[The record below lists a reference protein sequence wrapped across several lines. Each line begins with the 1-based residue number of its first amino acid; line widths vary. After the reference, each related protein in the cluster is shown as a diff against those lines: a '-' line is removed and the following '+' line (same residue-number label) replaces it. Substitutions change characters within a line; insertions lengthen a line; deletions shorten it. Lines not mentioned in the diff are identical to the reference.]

1 MCKLLGAAILSLL
14 YSLLCFLSGLEDCLE
29 QVGADIHQLLLRNR
43 SHQTLVALDDNCLFG
58 RILWLTQ
65 LGSPT
70 LDTLI
75 PARSCWLAG
84 RGGVVGTAW
93 SCALLIHRPGRF
105 VWWRQVR
112 QLRCAW
118 DSRKS
123 DCSVRSTFQGR
134 KSGLRLSVGGDP
146 RAAIFTNTK

>member
-14 YSLLCFLSGLEDCLE
+14 YSLPCFLSGLEDCLE

-43 SHQTLVALDDNCLFG
+43 SHQTLVALDDNCLCG

-84 RGGVVGTAW
+84 RGGAVGTAVTRW
-93 SCALLIHRPGRF
+93 GGKEGRGADAMA
-105 VWWRQVR
+105 Q
-112 QLRCAW
+112 AW
-118 DSRKS
+118 GSR
-123 DCSVRSTFQGR
+123 
-134 KSGLRLSVGGDP
+134 DP
-146 RAAIFTNTK
+146 SS